1 MPSDVIQFR
10 EDREA
15 VEYLRERGINPNEF
29 GREAFEAALRRL
41 RAREAMDRLGEV
53 GARLPKPV
61 EELVREDRE
70 AR

>member
-15 VEYLRERGINPNEF
+15 VQYLRERGINPNEF

-41 RAREAMDRLGEV
+41 RAREAMDQLSEV

-61 EELVREDRE
+61 EDLVREDRE